1 MSIGKYDEILN
12 LPHHVSQTHPRMPMQ
27 DRAAQFAPFAAL
39 TGYDDVIREARRVTD
54 ERIELDEGALDS
66 LSMKMRWLSEHL
78 AESPQVTITYFRPD
92 ERKSGGEYLT
102 VSGVVRKIDVDE
114 RVVWLGDGTKLR
126 MGDVVAIG
134 DGGSD

>member
-1 MSIGKYDEILN
+1 MSIGKYDEILS
-12 LPHHVSQTHPRMPMQ
+12 LPHHVSQTRPRMPMQ

-54 ERIELDEGALDS
+54 DRVELDEGALD
-66 LSMKMRWLSEHL
+66 LLGAKMRWLSEHL

-102 VSGVVRKIDVDE
+102 VSGVVKKIDVDE

-126 MGDVVAIG
+126 MEEILAV
-134 DGGSD
+134 SC